1 MKKVLKNRLTYAF
14 LMTGFL
20 GVGIGWGI
28 PYVTEEAV
36 ASVNGE
42 KISKDEL
49 YSLLI
54 DQGGT
59 QLVDYLITE
68 KIIEQESDK
77 QDITISNDAVKEEY
91 QTMIASYGGEE
102 AFLQQLET
110 SGSTVEDVKKD
121 LETNLKIEKLL
132 EPEIKIS
139 EDEMKIYFDENKE
152 SFAEPEQVK
161 ASHIL
166 VEDAAKAKEV
176 KEKLDGGADFTEIA
190 KEYSTDT
197 SNSENGGDLG
207 YFAKGEMVA
216 EFEEAAFAM
225 KEGEISEPVKTELG
239 YHIIKFADK
248 KAAAD
253 AVFEDK
259 KEEIKETLF
268 DQKMQT
274 AYTAWLQEKKEEYDI
289 KNTLES

>member
-1 MKKVLKNRLTYAF
+1 MKNVLKNRLTYAF

-28 PYVTEEAV
+28 PYATEEAV

-77 QDITISNDAVKEEY
+77 QDITISNDAVEEEY
-91 QTMIASYGGEE
+91 KTVIASYGGEE
-102 AFLQQLET
+102 AFIQQLET

-139 EDEMKIYFDENKE
+139 EDEMKTYFDENKE

-166 VEDAAKAKEV
+166 VEDEAKAKEV
-176 KEKLDGGADFTEIA
+176 KEKLDGGADFTELA

-197 SNSENGGDLG
+197 SNSEDGGDLG

-216 EFEEAAFAM
+216 EFEEVAFAM
-225 KEGEISEPVKTELG
+225 KEGEISDPVKTEFG

-253 AVFEDK
+253 AAFEDK

>member
-1 MKKVLKNRLTYAF
+1 
-14 LMTGFL
+14 MTGFL

-28 PYVTEEAV
+28 PYATEEAV

-77 QDITISNDAVKEEY
+77 QDITISNDAVEEEY
-91 QTMIASYGGEE
+91 KTVIASYGGEE
-102 AFLQQLET
+102 AFIQQLET

-132 EPEIKIS
+132 ESEIKIS
-139 EDEMKIYFDENKE
+139 EDEMKTYFDENKE

-166 VEDAAKAKEV
+166 VEDEAKAKEV
-176 KEKLDGGADFTEIA
+176 KEKLDGGADFTELA

-197 SNSENGGDLG
+197 SNSEDGGDLG

-216 EFEEAAFAM
+216 EFEEVTFAM
-225 KEGEISEPVKTELG
+225 KEGEISDPVKTEFG

-253 AVFEDK
+253 AAFEDK

>member
-1 MKKVLKNRLTYAF
+1 MKNVLKNRLTYAF

-28 PYVTEEAV
+28 PYVTEKPV

-68 KIIEQESDK
+68 EIIEQESDK
-77 QDITISNDAVKEEY
+77 QDISISDDAVEEEY
-91 QTMIASYGGEE
+91 QRVIASYGGEE
-102 AFLQQLET
+102 AFTQQLET
-110 SGSTVEDVKKD
+110 SGGTAKDVKKD

-139 EDEMKIYFDENKE
+139 EDEMKTYFEENKE

-166 VEDAAKAKEV
+166 VEDEAKAKEV
-176 KEKLDGGADFTEIA
+176 KEKLDEGEDFKELA
-190 KEYSTDT
+190 NEYSTDT

-207 YFAKGEMVA
+207 YFAKGEMIA
-216 EFEEAAFAM
+216 EFEETAFAM
-225 KEGEISEPVKTELG
+225 KKGEISDPVKTEFG
-239 YHIIKFADK
+239 YHIIKFEDK

-253 AVFEDK
+253 AVFDDK
-259 KEEIKETLF
+259 KEEIKEALF

>member
-1 MKKVLKNRLTYAF
+1 MKNVLKNRLTYAF

-28 PYVTEEAV
+28 PYATEEAV

-77 QDITISNDAVKEEY
+77 QDITISNDAVEEEY
-91 QTMIASYGGEE
+91 KTVIASYGGEE
-102 AFLQQLET
+102 AFIQQLET

-132 EPEIKIS
+132 ESEIKIS
-139 EDEMKIYFDENKE
+139 EDEMKTYFDENKE

-166 VEDAAKAKEV
+166 VEDEAKAKEV
-176 KEKLDGGADFTEIA
+176 KEKLDGGADFTELA

-197 SNSENGGDLG
+197 SNSEDGGDLG

-216 EFEEAAFAM
+216 EFEEVTFAM
-225 KEGEISEPVKTELG
+225 KEGEISDPVKTEFG

-253 AVFEDK
+253 AAFEDK

>member
-1 MKKVLKNRLTYAF
+1 MKNVLKNRLTYAF

-28 PYVTEEAV
+28 PYATEEAV

-77 QDITISNDAVKEEY
+77 QDIKISNDAVEEEY
-91 QTMIASYGGEE
+91 QAVIASYGGEE
-102 AFLQQLET
+102 AFIQQLET
-110 SGSTVEDVKKD
+110 SGGTAQDVKKD

-139 EDEMKIYFDENKE
+139 EDEMKTYFDENKE

-176 KEKLDGGADFTEIA
+176 KEKLDGGADFTELA
-190 KEYSTDT
+190 KEYSTDK
-197 SNSENGGDLG
+197 SNSEKGGDLG

-216 EFEEAAFAM
+216 EFEEVAFAM
-225 KEGEISEPVKTELG
+225 KEGEISDPVKTEFG

>member
-1 MKKVLKNRLTYAF
+1 MKNVLKNKATYYFLLTAII
-14 LMTGFL
+14 
-20 GVGIGWGI
+20 GIAVGWGFASFND
-28 PYVTEEAV
+28 EAV

-49 YSLLI
+49 YGLLM

-77 QDITISNDAVKEEY
+77 NDIKISNDAVEEEY
-91 QTMIASYGGEE
+91 QSVVDSYGGEE
-102 AFLQQLET
+102 AFTQQLET
-110 SGSTVEDVKKD
+110 SGGTVKDVKKD

-132 EPEIKIS
+132 EPEISIS
-139 EDEMKIYFDENKE
+139 DDEMKTHFEENKA

-166 VEDAAKAKEV
+166 VEDEATAKEV
-176 KEKLDGGADFTEIA
+176 KEKLNAGSDFAELA
-190 KEYSTDT
+190 KEYSTDA
-197 SNSENGGDLG
+197 SNSEDGGDLG
-207 YFAKGEMVA
+207 FFAKGEMVA
-216 EFEEAAFAM
+216 EFEEVAFAM
-225 KEGEISEPVKTELG
+225 KEGEISEPVKTEFG
-239 YHIIKFADK
+239 YHIIKFEEK
-248 KAAAD
+248 KEAAE
-253 AVFEDK
+253 AVYEDK

-274 AYTAWLQEKKEEYDI
+274 AYTTWLEKKKEEYDI

>member
-1 MKKVLKNRLTYAF
+1 MKNVLKNRLTYAF

-28 PYVTEEAV
+28 SYATEEEV

-42 KISKDEL
+42 KISKDDL
-49 YSLLI
+49 YSLLM

-77 QDITISNDAVKEEY
+77 KDITISNDAVEEEY
-91 QTMIASYGGEE
+91 QTVIASYGGEE
-102 AFLQQLET
+102 AFIQQLET
-110 SGSTVEDVKKD
+110 SGATVEDVKKD

-139 EDEMKIYFDENKE
+139 ADEMKTYFDENKE

-166 VEDAAKAKEV
+166 VKDEAAAKEV
-176 KEKLDGGADFTEIA
+176 KEKLDGGADFSELA

-216 EFEEAAFAM
+216 EFEEVAFAM
-225 KEGEISEPVKTELG
+225 KEGEISDPVKTEFG
-239 YHIIKFADK
+239 YHIIKFEDK
-248 KAAAD
+248 KAASE
-253 AVFEDK
+253 AVYEDK
-259 KEEIKETLF
+259 KKEIKETLF
-268 DQKMQT
+268 DQKKQT
-274 AYTAWLQEKKEEYDI
+274 AYTTWLDEKKEEYEI
-289 KNTLES
+289 ENTLES

>member
-1 MKKVLKNRLTYAF
+1 MKNGLKNKMTYYFLLTAII
-14 LMTGFL
+14 
-20 GVGIGWGI
+20 GIAVGWGI
-28 PYVTEEAV
+28 ASFNDEAV

-49 YSLLI
+49 YGLLM

-59 QLVDYLITE
+59 QIVDYLITE

-77 QDITISNDAVKEEY
+77 KNIKISNDAVEEEY
-91 QTMIASYGGEE
+91 QSVVDSYGGEE
-102 AFLQQLET
+102 AFKQQLET
-110 SGSTVEDVKKD
+110 SGGTIEDVKKD
-121 LETNLKIEKLL
+121 LKTNLKIEKLL
-132 EPEIKIS
+132 EPEISIS
-139 EDEMKIYFDENKE
+139 EDEMKTYFEENKE

-166 VEDAAKAKEV
+166 VEDEATAKEV
-176 KEKLDGGADFTEIA
+176 KEKLNAGEDFSELA

-197 SNSENGGDLG
+197 SNSEKGGDLG
-207 YFAKGEMVA
+207 YFAKGDMVT
-216 EFEEAAFAM
+216 EFEDVAFAM
-225 KEGEISEPVKTELG
+225 KEGEISEPVKTEFG
-239 YHIIKFADK
+239 YHVIKFEDK
-248 KAAAD
+248 KAAAEAAFD
-253 AVFEDK
+253 DK

-274 AYTAWLQEKKEEYDI
+274 VYTTWLEEKKDEYDI

>member
-1 MKKVLKNRLTYAF
+1 
-14 LMTGFL
+14 MTGFL

-28 PYVTEEAV
+28 PYATEKEV

-42 KISKDEL
+42 KISKDEV

-54 DQGGT
+54 DQGGR

-77 QDITISNDAVKEEY
+77 QDITISNDAVEEEY
-91 QTMIASYGGEE
+91 QTVIASYGGEE
-102 AFLQQLET
+102 AFIQQLET
-110 SGSTVEDVKKD
+110 SGGTAQDVKKD

-139 EDEMKIYFDENKE
+139 EDEMKTYFDGNKE

-166 VEDAAKAKEV
+166 VEDEAKAKEV
-176 KEKLDGGADFTEIA
+176 KEKLDGGADFIELA

-216 EFEEAAFAM
+216 EFEEVAFAM
-225 KEGEISEPVKTELG
+225 KEGEISEPVKTEFG

>member
-1 MKKVLKNRLTYAF
+1 MKNVLKNKVTYYFLLTAII
-14 LMTGFL
+14 
-20 GVGIGWGI
+20 GIAVGWGFASLND
-28 PYVTEEAV
+28 EAV

-49 YSLLI
+49 YDLLM

-77 QDITISNDAVKEEY
+77 NDIKISNDAVEEEY
-91 QTMIASYGGEE
+91 QSVVDSYGGEE
-102 AFLQQLET
+102 AFTQQLET
-110 SGSTVEDVKKD
+110 SGGTVKDVKKD

-132 EPEIKIS
+132 EPEISIS
-139 EDEMKIYFDENKE
+139 DYEMKTHFEENKA

-166 VEDAAKAKEV
+166 VEDEATAKEV
-176 KEKLDGGADFTEIA
+176 KEKLNAGSDFAELA
-190 KEYSTDT
+190 KEYSTDM
-197 SNSENGGDLG
+197 SNSDDGGDLG
-207 YFAKGEMVA
+207 FFAKGEMVA
-216 EFEEAAFAM
+216 EFEEVAFAM
-225 KEGEISEPVKTELG
+225 KEGEISEPVKTEFG
-239 YHIIKFADK
+239 YHIIKFEEK
-248 KAAAD
+248 KAAAE
-253 AVFEDK
+253 AVYEDK
-259 KEEIKETLF
+259 KEEIKEILF

-274 AYTAWLQEKKEEYDI
+274 AYTTWLEKKKEEYDI

>member
-1 MKKVLKNRLTYAF
+1 MKNRLTYAF

-28 PYVTEEAV
+28 PYATEEAV

-77 QDITISNDAVKEEY
+77 QDITISNDAVEEEY
-91 QTMIASYGGEE
+91 KTVIASYGGEE
-102 AFLQQLET
+102 AFIQQLET

-132 EPEIKIS
+132 ESEIKIS
-139 EDEMKIYFDENKE
+139 EDEMKTYFDENKE

-166 VEDAAKAKEV
+166 VEDEAKAKEV
-176 KEKLDGGADFTEIA
+176 KEKLDGGADFTELA

-197 SNSENGGDLG
+197 SNSEDGGDLG

-216 EFEEAAFAM
+216 EFEEVTFAM
-225 KEGEISEPVKTELG
+225 KEGEISDPVKTEFG

-253 AVFEDK
+253 AAFEDK